1 MSDISQIKVGSTT
14 YDIKDT
20 TARTVATVNAV
31 GRVKPDGT
39 SIVIDNNGMISSVGS
54 GGSNI
59 YITTTDE
66 DLFGETVTVTD
77 GVFSD
82 TATFDST
89 GHATISSFMGT
100 GWVTIS
106 ATVNNK
112 TAYAYLDC
120 SFYGS
125 YRVTLEFFEATVNIT
140 TSDVSLYGDSVFVTS
155 EVAPPAT
162 LTFSNLGATSY
173 TVYVPGVYT
182 FYVI

>member
-89 GHATISSFMGT
+89 GHATISSFM
-100 GWVTIS
+100 
-106 ATVNNK
+106 
-112 TAYAYLDC
+112 
-120 SFYGS
+120 
-125 YRVTLEFFEATVNIT
+125 
-140 TSDVSLYGDSVFVTS
+140 
-155 EVAPPAT
+155 
-162 LTFSNLGATSY
+162 
-173 TVYVPGVYT
+173 
-182 FYVI
+182 